1 MYTAIAFPFEMH
13 IETRVPMKKSEFLLK
28 EARELVISKPSFV
41 EKKSNRRQF
50 LKALGIGT
58 LAVNPALGA
67 VKKFTNEPF
76 SVDFKEN
83 QLHVW
88 RNGALAW
95 EISNRFFSSNTQI
108 SIRQIEKGWQFQI
121 NSFNFKG
128 THFTINLQ
136 GTLIQ
141 ALSQWLINIQIPEF
155 NWTSEMDFVDFLDGI
170 KPLSADAS
178 IDSKMVQLN
187 NSDHISIN
195 HKVLT
200 TLSPEWQ
207 MQFSSEN
214 AIDLNLHGKSLHTH
228 ALKIVPGFDG
238 TLPFYNDQ
246 VKGSLVQMSTFSSWP
261 ELMTAYT
268 YKGKSLVTGT
278 EKKPTLQI
286 LTGNTETQDLQ
297 LLWIDGMLHKMS
309 VKGTLKDPINLQ
321 DYFFF
326 QDLKDEESNF
336 YLSARLESKG
346 QWVSNGIGSF
356 QLSRNEEAPDF
367 EVFGMGLLVQNQILK
382 PRLKAFHPK
391 MNGGLSTTSVFP
403 NAPVVHITDQK
414 NDFDALKS
422 RYFFEPP
429 QDTTRN
435 KTVIRGR
442 TNLPVKTDSKTK
454 EDDKKNDVKVIREI
468 KVEKEVV
475 NPKEVKIETQKDLII
490 DKVPEIQ
497 VENDRKIKF
506 IPRLPLNIRILRPD
520 DLVWL
525 EVQFK
530 NFKFVNGRTGN
541 SMLELE
547 DKSKPGT
554 LTYSFPTQHTLE
566 EAYFETTPMDTAG
579 NQEIKLPARH
589 IRAKKS
595 RLVYEYE
602 AGKPGFE
609 LTIHELLDWSK
620 FTLKVH
626 PRAYIKLPTVVL
638 KPVGK
643 PVTTSKANLIKTEN
657 LNTKNNFYQTQIVEK
672 SRHKVDKLTVYDKAV
687 VDAVLPANIAPTLEP
702 AFNLNYFKLPLKV
715 EPIPETH
722 TSIEAPAL
730 MYISPNQV
738 NDFSHKIDAEYR
750 DTEEI
755 PVVKTNTTLK
765 QVKPLQVRLNPIYT
779 NKGQI
784 TELWHTSL
792 GIKLKN
798 NRVAFQGMDKL
809 KTIRAL
815 WAFDA
820 NSDYK
825 GCALID
831 EPFQA
836 SLDASDRHKLVHT
849 TSNYEI
855 QGFTPF
861 PVPVKKLML
870 TGLGSYLDWHAFFDV
885 PTPIDNHLNIIEWE
899 HLATLGRDHY
909 VKVVREGY
917 LFPVGHRAA
926 LVKVTERKF
935 DAGTKAAVNKMRM
948 YIVIL
953 EKEVLYKRND
963 PANKFIKFP
972 FQAIKIE
979 NDYTPNINKPVQI
992 ALDEINIQLMKVVK
1006 IGVDCPQKPGR
1017 SSTYNFY
1024 INVNSKPFLFDITA
1038 TDKEGNEHRIQMPLA
1053 FVENLTGR
1061 SKSMVEKMVANYNPQ
1076 KNLNEVPF
1084 NGQQVAY
1091 AECLVDGDTTFETK
1105 KLSFGGQFYPAS
1117 DEGDLKFHPIM
1128 QTADIYIKAVDEL
1141 TGKREPA
1148 SIQLEDDSNQG
1159 MVFAK
1164 VSGAEVDFSGGSDKS
1179 GGFMMPNMSISGLSK
1194 LQGPIGGKVEDMMNL
1209 NFVPTEFFKIVGDL
1223 PMAKIFGVIDII
1235 SLLLDKP
1242 NIGNSLQTLINQIK
1256 KFKEEVEKIKDEIL
1270 MLQQKAKET
1279 GEILTSSIEE
1289 KKALLKAKA
1298 VEIMNTLNNQM
1309 PKVPNLKTWFTTEA
1323 FFAEYKWIP
1332 EFSSSDINLFG
1343 DLLQFHVDKPKEALQ
1358 ITTTFSKPFDGL
1370 TSATLDGKAELSNF
1384 NIAIKDALKVN
1395 FSSMKFI
1402 SGSSKKTDVKV
1413 DLNKSKPIEFIG
1425 ALSFVNNLQDLI
1437 PSTGFSD
1444 DGPYVNLTMAG
1455 VKAGFDISIPDVEV
1469 GVFALSN
1476 MTLGAYINLPFNGD
1490 ELTMGFNFC
1499 TRENPFLLTVSGFGG
1514 GGYFLMITT
1523 LKGLKSVEA
1532 AFEFGASVSINLGV
1546 ASGGV
1551 SIMGGFYFKYE
1562 MVAEKETINLSG
1574 YIRINGRLSILGII
1588 SVSLEF
1594 YLALNAVYETVQL
1607 GNGSSELKVTKM
1619 EGVATLKV
1627 KIEILF
1633 FSKTVKVT
1641 VRREFAGADADPTF
1655 AQMVLPE
1662 DWNEYCLAFA

>member
-1 MYTAIAFPFEMH
+1 VH

-28 EARELVISKPSFV
+28 EARELVISRPSLV

-50 LKALGIGT
+50 LRVFGLGA
-58 LAVNPALGA
+58 LAVNPAIGA
-67 VKKFTNEPF
+67 VKKMTNEPF
-76 SVDFKEN
+76 LVDLEEN
-83 QLHVW
+83 QLKVW
-88 RNGALAW
+88 RNGELAW
-95 EISNRFFSSNTQI
+95 EISDRYFGSDTAISITQI
-108 SIRQIEKGWQFQI
+108 ENGWQFQI
-121 NSFNFKG
+121 SKLSFKG
-128 THFTINLQ
+128 TQFTFNLQ
-136 GTLIQ
+136 GSILQT
-141 ALSQWLINIQIPEF
+141 LSQWLIKFESPELQW
-155 NWTSEMDFVDFLDGI
+155 NSEMDFVDFLDGI
-170 KPLSADAS
+170 KPLSAEAQIQS
-178 IDSKMVQLN
+178 EMLQFQNGGHVSVHG
-187 NSDHISIN
+187 S
-195 HKVLT
+195 VLT
-200 TLSPEWQ
+200 TISPDWSME
-207 MQFSSEN
+207 FTKEK
-214 AIDLNLHGKSLHTH
+214 AIQLDLHGKTLQTHT
-228 ALKIVPGFDG
+228 LKIIPGFDD
-238 TLPFYNDQ
+238 TLPFYNENA
-246 VKGSLVQMSTFSSWP
+246 KGSLLQMSTFTPWQDLISS
-261 ELMTAYT
+261 YT

-278 EKKPTLQI
+278 ELNPTLQI
-286 LTGNTETQDLQ
+286 LSGDTETNHLQ
-297 LLWIDGMLHKMS
+297 LLWTDGLLHKMT
-309 VKGTLKDPINLQ
+309 VKGVLNESIALQ

-326 QDLKDEESNF
+326 QDLNDAASNF
-336 YLSARLESKG
+336 YLSARLEPKG
-346 QWVSNGIGSF
+346 QWISNTMGSF
-356 QLSRNEEAPDF
+356 QLTRNQDIPDF
-367 EVFGMGLLVQNQILK
+367 EVFGLGLVVQNQILK

-391 MNGGLSTTSVFP
+391 MNGGLSTTSIFQ
-403 NAPVVHITDQK
+403 NAPMVNISDQK
-414 NDFDALKS
+414 NNFDELKS
-422 RYFFEPP
+422 QYFFEPP

-442 TNLPVKTDSKTK
+442 TNLPIKTDPKTK
-454 EDDKKNDVKVIREI
+454 EDDKKNDVKVIREV

-490 DKVPEIQ
+490 EKIPEIQ
-497 VENDRKIKF
+497 VENNRKINF
-506 IPRLPLNIRILRPD
+506 IPRLPMNIRILRPD

-530 NFKFVNGRTGN
+530 NFKFVSSRTGGTTV
-541 SMLELE
+541 ELE
-547 DKSKPGT
+547 DKTKVGT
-554 LTYSFPTQHTLE
+554 LIYSFPTQHTLE

-609 LTIHELLDWSK
+609 LNIHELLDWSK

-626 PRAYIKLPTVVL
+626 PRAYIKLPTVIT

-643 PVTTSKANLIKTEN
+643 PITASKANLIKSDN
-657 LNTKNNFYQTQIVEK
+657 LTTKNNFYQTQIVEK
-672 SRHKVDKLTVYDKAV
+672 SKYKVDKLSVYDKVV
-687 VDAVLPANIAPTLEP
+687 VDAVLPLSITPTLEP
-702 AFNLNYFKLPLKV
+702 SFNLNYFKLPLKV
-715 EPIPETH
+715 EPIPDTH
-722 TSIEAPAL
+722 TCIEAPAL

-738 NDFSHKIDAEYR
+738 NDFSHKIDVEYR

-798 NRVAFQGMDKL
+798 NKIAYHGMDKL

-870 TGLGSYLDWHAFFDV
+870 TGLGSYLDWHVFFDV
-885 PTPIDNHLNIIEWE
+885 PTPVDNHLNIIEWE

-935 DAGTKAAVNKMRM
+935 DASTKAAVNKMRM

-963 PANKFIKFP
+963 PTNKFIKFP
-972 FQAIKIE
+972 FQAVKIE
-979 NDYTPNINKPVQI
+979 NDYTPNINKPEQI
-992 ALDEINIQLMKVVK
+992 ALNENNLNKIKAIK

-1061 SKSMVEKMVANYNPQ
+1061 TKSLVEKMAADYNPK
-1076 KNLNEVPF
+1076 KNLNDIPF

-1091 AECLVDGDTTFETK
+1091 ADCLVDGDTTFETK
-1105 KLSFGGQFYPAS
+1105 KLSFGGQYYAAS
-1117 DEGDLKFHPIM
+1117 GEGDLKFHPMM
-1128 QTADIYIKAVDEL
+1128 QSADVYIKAVDEL

-1148 SIQLEDDSNQG
+1148 SIQLEDDNNQG

-1209 NFVPTEFFKIVGDL
+1209 NFIPTEFFKIVGDL

-1242 NIGNSLQTLINQIK
+1242 NIGSSFQDLIAKIK
-1256 KFKEEVEKIKDEIL
+1256 KFKEEIEKIKDDIL
-1270 MLQQKAKET
+1270 LLQQKAKET

-1332 EFSSSDINLFG
+1332 EFSNSDISLFG
-1343 DLLQFHVDKPKEALQ
+1343 GLLKFHVDKPKEALQ

-1370 TSATLDGKAELSNF
+1370 TSATLDGKAELSKF
-1384 NIAIKDALKVN
+1384 NIEIKDALKVN
-1395 FSSMKFI
+1395 FDSMKFI

-1413 DLNKSKPIEFIG
+1413 DLNKSKPIEFVG
-1425 ALSFVNNLQDLI
+1425 ALSFVNNLQNLI

-1469 GVFALSN
+1469 GVFSLSN

-1562 MVAEKETINLSG
+1562 MVAEKETINLTG

-1588 SVSLEF
+1588 SVSMEF

-1633 FSKTVKVT
+1633 FSKTVSVS